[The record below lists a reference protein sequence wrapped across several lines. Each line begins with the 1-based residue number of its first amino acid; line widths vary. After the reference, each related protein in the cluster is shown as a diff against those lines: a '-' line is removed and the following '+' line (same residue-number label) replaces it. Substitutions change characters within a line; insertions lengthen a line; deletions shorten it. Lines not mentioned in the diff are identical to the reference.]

1 MSRPSLSRSLLAL
14 PALIVG
20 LLATVPAG
28 ASAATPSPGTF
39 PYCSWW
45 AKTTPETL
53 NVAFPDAAAT
63 YWTTPFYAEPGL
75 EIKVEGTYPDAR
87 YMSFNVYDE
96 AGGSFETNGVS
107 SGIADYQ
114 IEPNA
119 GSVNPFQNEG
129 EAGGSFTVTLS
140 GAAKPGDANALPLAP
155 EGEAGGTTAPLGF
168 LLYRVYLPT
177 GGDTTVQMPQLKL
190 VKDGR
195 EVTLPRCP
203 APSGKLAT
211 AVRSKVASTKV
222 AKYLGPKLQGEP
234 TTQILKGLLKLGKA
248 VRGGESSG
256 TQPCRGSACPPAMK
270 FFRASAE
277 STNSFF
283 PNVNNAYV
291 SALIRPVAGKVIV
304 VRGKAPTTPSGTSP
318 VPWPQSSLQLRY
330 FSLCNNVYRSPWPVV
345 ANPTAAGGT
354 EYGCAAD
361 FETKLN
367 ARGEYGYVVA
377 QPSLRGA
384 IEKAGGTFIPLSAT
398 QPHARQILIFRNML
412 PNESFTHAVQNA
424 PADASPEG
432 AAKAMGPYYP
442 RDQPLP
448 YAGPVQAGAPAC
460 GSAVFGLPTGL
471 RSDRVALAL
480 IAVRAEEL
488 KILRSSWRRQAR
500 TAGCG
505 RTGVWKLD
513 SHSTHLPPSRS
524 KQRAV
529 FRPRPP
535 HGLGG
540 PILRRASGCAPSE
553 VSAEPCAHA
562 VAPGL

>member
-1 MSRPSLSRSLLAL
+1 MLLSRSFVTRPLLAL
-14 PALIVG
+14 LALATG
-20 LLATVPAG
+20 LLLLAPVG
-28 ASAATPSPGTF
+28 ASAATTAQDSF

-63 YWTTPFYAEPGL
+63 YWTTPFYAEEGL

-87 YMSFNVYDE
+87 YMSFNVYNE
-96 AGGSFETNGVS
+96 AGGSFEANGVP

-114 IEPNA
+114 IEPGS
-119 GSVNPFQNEG
+119 GSVNPFRTSG

-155 EGEAGGTTAPLGF
+155 EGEAGTGTAPLGF

-177 GGDTTVQMPQLKL
+177 GGNATVQLPKLTL
-190 VKDGR
+190 VKGGQP
-195 EVTLPRCP
+195 VTLPRCP
-203 APSGKLAT
+203 SPSGKLVA
-211 AVRSKVASTKV
+211 AAKSKVAATKV
-222 AKYLGPKLQGEP
+222 AQQFAAKLGTKP
-234 TTQILKGLLKLGKA
+234 TGQLLRAVLKVGKSLKGGL
-248 VRGGESSG
+248 EG
-256 TQPCRGSACPPAMK
+256 TQPCRASECPPPMK

-345 ANPTAAGGT
+345 ANPTAAGTT

-361 FETKLN
+361 IETRLN
-367 ARGEYGYVVA
+367 RRGEYAYVVA
-377 QPSLRGA
+377 QPNQREA
-384 IEKAGGTFIPLSAT
+384 IEKAGGTFIPLSTT

-412 PNESFTHAVQNA
+412 PNETFTHAVQNA

-432 AAKAMGPYYP
+432 AAKAMGAYYP
-442 RDQPLP
+442 RAYRCTLAQFE
-448 YAGPVQAGAPAC
+448 AGAPAC
-460 GSAVFGLPTGL
+460 G
-471 RSDRVALAL
+471 
-480 IAVRAEEL
+480 
-488 KILRSSWRRQAR
+488 
-500 TAGCG
+500 
-505 RTGVWKLD
+505 
-513 SHSTHLPPSRS
+513 
-524 KQRAV
+524 
-529 FRPRPP
+529 
-535 HGLGG
+535 
-540 PILRRASGCAPSE
+540 
-553 VSAEPCAHA
+553 
-562 VAPGL
+562 

>member
-1 MSRPSLSRSLLAL
+1 MLLSRSFVTRPLLVLLAL
-14 PALIVG
+14 ATG
-20 LLATVPAG
+20 LLLLAPVG
-28 ASAATPSPGTF
+28 ASAATTAQDSF

-63 YWTTPFYAEPGL
+63 YWTTPFYAEEGL

-87 YMSFNVYDE
+87 YMSFNVYNE
-96 AGGSFETNGVS
+96 AGGSFEANGVS

-114 IEPNA
+114 IDPSA
-119 GSVNPFQNEG
+119 GSDNPFQTSG

-140 GAAKPGDANALPLAP
+140 GAAKPDDANALPLAP
-155 EGEAGGTTAPLGF
+155 EGEAGTGTAPLGF

-177 GGDTTVQMPQLKL
+177 GGNATVQLPKL
-190 VKDGR
+190 TFVKDGQA
-195 EVTLPRCP
+195 VTLPRCP
-203 APSGKLAT
+203 SPSGKLVA
-211 AVRSKVASTKV
+211 AAKSKVAATKV
-222 AKYLGPKLQGEP
+222 AQQFAAKLGTKP
-234 TTQILKGLLKLGKA
+234 TGQLLRGVLKVGKALKGGS
-248 VRGGESSG
+248 EG
-256 TQPCRGSACPPAMK
+256 TQPCRASECPPPMK

-345 ANPTAAGGT
+345 ANPAAAGGT

-367 ARGEYGYVVA
+367 RRSEYAYVVA
-377 QPSLRGA
+377 APSERGS
-384 IEKAGGTFIPLSAT
+384 IEKAGGTFIPLSTT

-412 PNESFTHAVQNA
+412 PNETFTHAVQNA

-432 AAKAMGPYYP
+432 AAKAMGAYYP
-442 RDQPLP
+442 RAYRCTLAQFE
-448 YAGPVQAGAPAC
+448 AGAPAC
-460 GSAVFGLPTGL
+460 G
-471 RSDRVALAL
+471 
-480 IAVRAEEL
+480 
-488 KILRSSWRRQAR
+488 
-500 TAGCG
+500 
-505 RTGVWKLD
+505 
-513 SHSTHLPPSRS
+513 
-524 KQRAV
+524 
-529 FRPRPP
+529 
-535 HGLGG
+535 
-540 PILRRASGCAPSE
+540 
-553 VSAEPCAHA
+553 
-562 VAPGL
+562 